1 MDLRRKAHSLHAQG
15 GVLHRNITHAGS
27 GNMCKHLLQRLHA
40 AM

>member
-1 MDLRRKAHSLHAQG
+1 
-15 GVLHRNITHAGS
+15 LHRNITHAGS